1 VNVPSLDARSTEGAL
16 PWPALVE
23 ALRAMLM
30 RRHAGQTRSP
40 ERIAMPLPG
49 GVLLAMPSTDGEF
62 ACTKLATLHEGNPG
76 RGLPTLIGEA
86 LLIRAE
92 TGEPLARF
100 DAATITARRTA
111 ALSALAALALCGPRS
126 ERLLAQRGRLLAQ
139 RGRLLVFGSGVQA
152 RAHVDA
158 LRATLPLREVAIH
171 SRTPAHAR
179 ALAQEVGDS
188 GLPCVCVESAPSIAD
203 YDIVVTATPSR
214 EPLFED
220 APGFDGFVAAIG
232 AYRPEMCEL
241 PSSLLRRAALFADD
255 VQAARSEAGDLIR
268 AKIDWARVVPLE
280 RVVAAGAKAPAR
292 GPIVFKSVG
301 QALWDLAACRL
312 AWARLQQEDA
322 R

>member
-1 VNVPSLDARSTEGAL
+1 MSVPSLDRRGTERAL

-23 ALRAMLM
+23 ALRAMLA
-30 RRHAGQTRSP
+30 RRRAGHTRSP

-62 ACTKLATLHEGNPG
+62 ACTKLVTLHDANPA

-86 LLIRAE
+86 ILVDAA

-111 ALSALAALALCGPRS
+111 ALSALAAL
-126 ERLLAQRGRLLAQ
+126 ELAGGRRQ
-139 RGRLLVFGSGVQA
+139 RLLVFGSGVQA
-152 RAHVDA
+152 RAHVEA
-158 LRATLPLREVAIH
+158 LRAVMPLREAAVH
-171 SRTPAHAR
+171 SRNPAHAR
-179 ALAQEVGDS
+179 ALAQAIDDS
-188 GLPCVCVESAPSIAD
+188 GLPCRWVRSPPSIAG
-203 YDIVVTATPSR
+203 YDLVVTATSSR

-220 APGFDGFVAAIG
+220 DPRFDGFVAAIG

-241 PSSLLRRAALFADD
+241 PAALLHRAAILVDD
-255 VQAARSEAGDLIR
+255 AEAARSEAGDLIR
-268 AKIDWARVVPLE
+268 AGVDWTRVLPIEL
-280 RVVAAGAKAPAR
+280 VVAGDARPPGR
-292 GPIVFKSVG
+292 GPVVFKSVG

-312 AWARLQQEDA
+312 AWTRLQQESA